1 MTAPSAA
8 GSAVARRVDTV
19 PALLADTAR
28 RTPGAPA
35 LITPARTFGHREL
48 DALTH
53 GLADVLRTRGI
64 GRGKRVVVLAD
75 RTWQGVVSLLAVLR
89 AGAAHVPVDPADPQD
104 RLRAVVALA
113 APDAVLGR
121 EELLAALPSLGVPL
135 IPVESPAVPPAG
147 DPAPPAPD
155 LRAGPPD
162 SADTTGFPAPD
173 DLAYVML
180 TSGSTGTPKA
190 VLVPHGAVTSAAG
203 SLVRLFGV
211 TPADRVLHWTSLI
224 WDTSGE
230 EIYPALLGGAAL
242 VVDERVDA
250 GSVPALLA
258 VLREHRVTVAD
269 LPTAIWNELVDH
281 LASGHEELPPD
292 LRLVVIGGEAVQAR
306 TVRLWSQC
314 VPDRV
319 RLLNTYGQTETVMVT
334 HAAEL
339 GGAAGRALQDG
350 DPVLIGRPLPH
361 IRQTLVPWGD
371 APGEPYELWIG
382 GPGLAWGYADRPG
395 LTAAAFRPAPG
406 DGGRLYRT
414 GDLVRELRDGSLTH
428 VGRADRQ
435 LKLRGVRVEPAEVE
449 RALTACPG
457 VAAAAVFPVGDD
469 PEHLRLC
476 GVFVPSDT
484 APATEREVAE
494 HCARWLPRALLPQRM
509 SAVAALPLLRTGKV
523 DRAALSARFAFG
535 VPPAGEASTGTQA
548 TGSTPDDG
556 TTAAGQTLATR
567 LGELFGRSLGTP
579 CGPRDS
585 LFELGGDSLT
595 VTRLIS
601 LVHRELAADLT
612 FQDVFDHP
620 SPHELAQLV
629 NGFGRSPGETQ

>member
-1 MTAPSAA
+1 MTALSTV
-8 GSAVARRVDTV
+8 GGAVAGRVDTV
-19 PALLADTAR
+19 PALLAATAR

-35 LITPARTFGHREL
+35 LITPERTVGHREL
-48 DALTH
+48 DALTG
-53 GLADVLRTRGI
+53 GLADVLRTHGI
-64 GRGKRVVVLAD
+64 GRGNRVAVLAD

-89 AGAAHVPVDPADPQD
+89 AGAAHVPVDPADPPE
-104 RLRAVVALA
+104 RLRAVVAIA

-121 EELLAALPSLGVPL
+121 GELLAGLPPLGVPL
-135 IPVESPAVPPAG
+135 IPVESPAGPSAG
-147 DPAPPAPD
+147 AAAPPARSLGP
-155 LRAGPPD
+155 GPPD
-162 SADTTGFPAPD
+162 SAAATVLASPD

-203 SLVRLFGV
+203 SLVRLFGI

-242 VVDERVDA
+242 VVDGRVEA
-250 GSVPALLA
+250 RSVPALLA
-258 VLREHRVTVAD
+258 VVREHRVTVAD
-269 LPTAIWNELVDH
+269 LPTAMWNELVDH

-292 LRLVVIGGEAVQAR
+292 LRLVVIGGEAAQAR
-306 TVRLWSQC
+306 TVRLWSSR

-339 GGAAGRALQDG
+339 GGPAGRALQDD
-350 DPVLIGRPLPH
+350 DPVPIGRPLPH
-361 IRQTLVPWGD
+361 VRQTLVPRGG
-371 APGEPYELWIG
+371 ASGEAEELWIG

-395 LTAAAFRPAPG
+395 LTAARFCPAP
-406 DGGRLYRT
+406 GGRLYRT
-414 GDLVRELRDGSLTH
+414 GDLVRELGDGSLTH
-428 VGRADRQ
+428 AGRADRQ
-435 LKLRGVRVEPAEVE
+435 IKLRGVRVEPAEVE

-457 VAAAAVFPVGDD
+457 VAAAAVVPVGED
-469 PEHLRLC
+469 PQHLRLRA
-476 GVFVPSDT
+476 VFVPSD
-484 APATEREVAE
+484 AEPATEREVAE
-494 HCARWLPRALLPQRM
+494 HCARWLPRALLPHRI
-509 SAVAALPLLRTGKV
+509 SVVDALPLTRTGKV
-523 DRAALSARFAFG
+523 DRAALSARLTSASR
-535 VPPAGEASTGTQA
+535 EAPTGTPA
-548 TGSTPDDG
+548 TGRAPDDG
-556 TTAAGQTLATR
+556 TTAVGPPLAGR
-567 LGELFGRSLGTP
+567 LGELFGRSLGVP
-579 CGPRDS
+579 CGPFDS

-629 NGFGRSPGETQ
+629 GVFGRSPGETSSDRPQ